1 MSSVMNG
8 LQGLDDPQV
17 AAAAEH
23 ASRVLQAFI
32 SCARGGPKPA
42 ASLLEEAKRARGA
55 LIAVVDALK
64 VPNDRQSQ
72 SAPLPSIDL
81 NAHDTRFGRKVAD
94 PSRTRAIG
102 RYRQRCG

>member
-8 LQGLDDPQV
+8 FQGLDDAQI
-17 AAAAEH
+17 ASAAEH

-32 SCARGGPKPA
+32 SCARGGAKPT

-64 VPNDRQSQ
+64 VPAASG
-72 SAPLPSIDL
+72 SA
-81 NAHDTRFGRKVAD
+81 
-94 PSRTRAIG
+94 
-102 RYRQRCG
+102 

>member
-8 LQGLDDPQV
+8 LQDLDDAQV

-32 SCARGGPKPA
+32 SCARGGAKPA
-42 ASLLEEAKRARGA
+42 TSMLGEAKRARGA

-64 VPNDRQSQ
+64 ASDDGGTPR
-72 SAPLPSIDL
+72 I
-81 NAHDTRFGRKVAD
+81 
-94 PSRTRAIG
+94 RTVFD
-102 RYRQRCG
+102 